1 MSALLAFLGG
11 ALAAAAVAA
20 WVAVARGLRVVPL
33 DAERDNAARQFQ
45 AGYVHGWTE
54 GRRAAAGEELSKAKH
69 PTAHPLST
77 VRRLYD
83 GKGK

>member
-1 MSALLAFLGG
+1 MSAAVGFICGV
-11 ALAAAAVAA
+11 LAAAAVAA

-54 GRRAAAGEELSKAKH
+54 GRRAAAGEELAKAKH

-83 GKGK
+83 GKGN